1 MAVAIGIASCSS
13 GSCHPADELMGSILY
28 NGQFHPVYHESSQ
41 PPYQN
46 FTVIIPSSLAS
57 GEAQIN
63 VAHATLIG
71 VSSAQLVLLRLPC

>member
-13 GSCHPADELMGSILY
+13 GGCHPADEMMGTILY
-28 NGQFHPVYHESSQ
+28 NGKFDPVYHESSQ

-46 FTVIIPSSLAS
+46 FTVEVPTSLAH
-57 GEAQIN
+57 GPAQIN

-71 VSSAQLVLLRLPC
+71 VSLRKR